1 LYFQEAFTG
10 AVAKIEALDRKK
22 PDPKM
27 PNSGQ
32 ISERSIMKYQIS
44 NGNVQEIIKQEWQRH
59 MHFVEISP
67 W

>member
-32 ISERSIMKYQIS
+32 ISERSIKSQTAP
-44 NGNVQEIIKQEWQRH
+44 NVLEIRKFQWQRH